1 MLARD
6 THNRRQRRRCLRC
19 NRSFVSKHRFNR
31 LCEHCAKKNATV
43 NFGQYVLH
51 AGGSS
56 GRILDDRG

>member
-6 THNRRQRRRCLRC
+6 TQDRREKRSCLRC
-19 NRSFVSKHRFNR
+19 NRSFISKHRFNR

-51 AGGSS
+51 ARGSS
-56 GRILDDRG
+56 VKTLDDRG